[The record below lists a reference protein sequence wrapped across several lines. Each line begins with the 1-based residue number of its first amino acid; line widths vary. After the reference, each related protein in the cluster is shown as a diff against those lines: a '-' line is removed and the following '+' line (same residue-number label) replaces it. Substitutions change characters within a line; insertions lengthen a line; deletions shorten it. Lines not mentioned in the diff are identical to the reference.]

1 MKNKY
6 IFLGD
11 LDSINLELVVKSHY
25 FLKNKVRYILLGD
38 KKEVSRYLKKLGS
51 DININY
57 LIDPFEFSK
66 CDKNSLNLYNIDKI
80 ENSSA
85 VNLINQIKI
94 SNFLS
99 NTTKI
104 DLITLPINKYTLKKK
119 IDFIGMTEY
128 LGLLNKKKTI
138 MLMYGEKF
146 SVIPFTTHLNP
157 KQIHRYIKKNLLV
170 PFLKNLYEQLNKKE
184 YGLNFKNVKFLC
196 YNPHCGEEKMLGI
209 EDNVIKKIISKFKFI
224 KGPYPADSSFN
235 KNYSK
240 TLFISCYHD
249 QALIPFKILNKKSLN
264 LTLGLNYRRLSPSHG
279 TATDIKFKNKANNE
293 SYIKCML
300 L

>member
-1 MKNKY
+1 M
-6 IFLGD
+6 GD
-11 LDSINLELVVKSHY
+11 PDSINIELVVKSHN
-25 FLKNKVRYILLGD
+25 FLKNKVRYILLGN
-38 KKEVSRYLKKLGS
+38 KKDIVRYLEKLGS
-51 DININY
+51 DLNINY
-57 LIDPFEFSK
+57 LSDPFKFSK
-66 CDKNSLNLYNIDKI
+66 CDKNSLNLYNIDNI
-80 ENSSA
+80 ENSTA
-85 VNLINQIKI
+85 ANLINQIKI

-99 NTTKI
+99 NTTKT
-104 DLITLPINKYTLKKK
+104 DLITLPVNKYTFKKK

-157 KQIHRYIKKNLLV
+157 KQIHKYIKKGLLV
-170 PFLKNLYEQLNKKE
+170 PFLKNLNEQLNKKE
-184 YGLNFKNVKFLC
+184 YGLKFKNIKFLC

-209 EDNVIKKIISKFKFI
+209 EDDVIKKTISKFKFI

-235 KNYSK
+235 KNFSK
-240 TLFISCYHD
+240 TLFISSYHD
-249 QALIPFKILNKKSLN
+249 QALIPFKIINKKSLN
-264 LTLGLNYRRLSPSHG
+264 LTLGLNYRRISPSHG
-279 TATDIKFKNKANNE
+279 TATDIKFKNEANNE